1 MAKFNPFRPN
11 GMAGPGMFSGR
22 WDELRAIEQSLV
34 QTKHENPKHFLVC
47 GERGIG
53 KSSLFLFVDML
64 AAGELKSQDDSNFN
78 FLVLS
83 VELVGS
89 YTYEDIV
96 SSIADKLKS
105 EIAKRQLIKQ
115 VASKA
120 WDFITNWK
128 IMGVEYKK
136 DDHSSGV
143 NVAFIDAL
151 CDGISTF
158 LTEAGNDLDGILITI
173 DEADRPAEDAQ
184 LGEFCKIFTEKM
196 SRRRCDRVCLGL
208 AGLPS
213 LVPKLRASHESAPRL
228 FEVLSLEP
236 LERPESEDV
245 VRRGL
250 AEAKRI
256 NGINVEID
264 QKALESITD
273 LSEGYPH
280 FIQQFSYS
288 AFDHDTDNNI
298 TVEDVMQAAFKENG
312 ALDQLGKRYF
322 AELYFE
328 KIASED
334 YRKVLNAMAENLD
347 GWMSRAQIIKN
358 SGVKETQVTNALKAL
373 RDRSIILVNDQ
384 RQGEYRLPTKSFAV
398 WIKALT
404 TKRTFQRRLGQ
415 ASAG

>member
-1 MAKFNPFRPN
+1 
-11 GMAGPGMFSGR
+11 MAGPGMFSGR

-64 AAGELKSQDDSNFN
+64 AAGQIQSTDLHRFN

-96 SSIADKLKS
+96 SCIADKLKT
-105 EIAKRQLIKQ
+105 EIARHHHIKQ
-115 VASKA
+115 LANQA

-136 DDHSSGV
+136 EGHSAGAD
-143 NVAFIDAL
+143 VAYIDAL

-158 LTEAGNDLDGILITI
+158 LAEAGNNLDGILITI
-173 DEADRPAEDAQ
+173 DEADRPAEDAR

-196 SRRRCDRVCLGL
+196 SRRRCDRVCIGL

-236 LERPESEDV
+236 LERAESEAV
-245 VRRGL
+245 VKRGL

-256 NGINVEID
+256 NGINVEIHP
-264 QKALESITD
+264 KALEAIID

-288 AFDHDTDNNI
+288 AFDYDTDDNL
-298 TVEDVMQAAFKENG
+298 TAADVMEAAFKENG
-312 ALDQLGKRYF
+312 ALDQLGKKYF

-347 GWMSRAQIIKN
+347 GWMSRAQIIKH

-373 RDRSIILVNDQ
+373 RDRSIILSNDQ
-384 RQGEYRLPTKSFAV
+384 KQGEYRLPTKSFAV

-404 TKRTFQRRLGQ
+404 TKGTFQRGL
-415 ASAG
+415 ADKA